1 MLSDKDNPDSKNGA
15 VPLRIDPLVEHNKLI
30 YQIGTGESSL
40 AVKAAEKVIGDFV
53 GVDVNMGCPKKF
65 SVSGGMGS
73 ALLGDTKRACDIIS
87 TLRRNL
93 GNKPVSAKI
102 RLLDESDPRPTL
114 DFVRA
119 LIQAGANAITIH
131 GRIAGDEAHVNARW
145 ETLVEVVQQLKQ
157 TESVPIIVNGDLYT
171 RADIHEMKRRTGCD
185 GVMLARPALY
195 NVSLFNRG
203 SAKEEKNEEEA
214 KDEQQ
219 QQQQASATA
228 ATTNDD
234 SNMSISQFQ
243 TNNHLG
249 YYGYNSPLLTSRQR
263 IVQEYLTHCV
273 RYRCHSKNAKYVV
286 CEMMNSRRAPTP
298 RVPFLNM
305 SFENGLTIQEVC
317 KCRSLNDLVKVWDV
331 TWALPMPKSTSLVG
345 SEGNGSSG
353 LANLESKADA
363 EASVHNY
370 DDRYFLDADKFRQE
384 REDAVSA
391 GLSSSGND
399 AQKEDEKKT
408 ADEDCSPAAK
418 RTKV

>member
-1 MLSDKDNPDSKNGA
+1 
-15 VPLRIDPLVEHNKLI
+15 
-30 YQIGTGESSL
+30 
-40 AVKAAEKVIGDFV
+40 
-53 GVDVNMGCPKKF
+53 
-65 SVSGGMGS
+65 
-73 ALLGDTKRACDIIS
+73 
-87 TLRRNL
+87 
-93 GNKPVSAKI
+93 
-102 RLLDESDPRPTL
+102 
-114 DFVRA
+114 
-119 LIQAGANAITIH
+119 
-131 GRIAGDEAHVNARW
+131 
-145 ETLVEVVQQLKQ
+145 
-157 TESVPIIVNGDLYT
+157 
-171 RADIHEMKRRTGCD
+171 
-185 GVMLARPALY
+185 
-195 NVSLFNRG
+195 
-203 SAKEEKNEEEA
+203 
-214 KDEQQ
+214 
-219 QQQQASATA
+219 
-228 ATTNDD
+228 
-234 SNMSISQFQ
+234 
-243 TNNHLG
+243 
-249 YYGYNSPLLTSRQR
+249 
-263 IVQEYLTHCV
+263 
-273 RYRCHSKNAKYVV
+273 
-286 CEMMNSRRAPTP
+286 MMNSRRAPTP